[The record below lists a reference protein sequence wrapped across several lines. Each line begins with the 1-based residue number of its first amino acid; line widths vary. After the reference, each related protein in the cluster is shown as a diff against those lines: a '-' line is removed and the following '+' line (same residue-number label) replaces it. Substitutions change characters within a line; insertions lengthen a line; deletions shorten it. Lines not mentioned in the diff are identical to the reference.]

1 MLLEAT
7 KIFDRKAALQWDIA
21 FMVVSIYPGKNRMPL
36 EIFFEEDGD
45 ERTKKFSIEVLLY
58 QIMIIN
64 KLTGNNF

>member
-1 MLLEAT
+1 
-7 KIFDRKAALQWDIA
+7 
-21 FMVVSIYPGKNRMPL
+21 MVVSIYPGKNRMPL